1 MWVLVFLHIDILMT
15 SEQEFSNL
23 SSLVF
28 NHFGEVGIGFFIFYF
43 LRRKEIVFFFL
54 LSRINKYFWLFNE
67 GFKVS
72 FDSFLVN
79 QKIEEIL
86 WFYNFFFHFPKF
98 VFLTILEY
106 EFYIFFLASP
116 FAQLFYFSNNS
127 YATKTFIFLFKI
139 WDFETSISLL

>member
-86 WFYNFFFHFPKF
+86 WFYNFFFFIFPNLSF
-98 VFLTILEY
+98 WQYWSMNFT
-106 EFYIFFLASP
+106 FFLASP